1 MRHPLKV
8 LLLVFLVGALGAGA
22 ALYLQGQSGGG
33 GQRVS
38 VYSAHSQDVIDALAP
53 RFTAE
58 TGIAVD
64 VVKLGSGEVIQRVL
78 AEQKAPQCDV
88 IWSIAGDQL
97 EAHPEALESWRPE
110 AFAALE
116 PAYREAVGE
125 SPWLP
130 YTVIVP
136 VFLVAKGGEG
146 PRPTRWDQLGDP
158 ALKDQL
164 SSARADKSGSAFM
177 QLVTILRLHGEEQG
191 WPLVDALLDNAIL
204 SGSSSAVPRLVNDGE
219 ARVGITLED
228 SARRYVKGGGPVE
241 LVYPADG
248 TLTAPDGLAL
258 VKGAPHPEAAK
269 RFVEWALSKPVQEAL
284 VAEMGRRSVR
294 GDVAPPTGLPP
305 LAELEAQPYDFRW
318 AAEHKEALLARWRER
333 VATLGK

>member
-8 LLLVFLVGALGAGA
+8 LLLVFLFGALGAGV

-33 GQRVS
+33 GERVS
-38 VYSAHSQDVIDALAP
+38 VYSAHSQDVIDALAA

-58 TGIAVD
+58 TGIEVD

-78 AEQKAPQCDV
+78 AERKAPQCDV

-97 EAHPEALESWRPE
+97 EGHPEVLDPWRPKAFE
-110 AFAALE
+110 AVE
-116 PAYREAVGE
+116 PAYRQAVGE

-136 VFLVAKGGEG
+136 VFLVGKGEG
-146 PRPTRWDQLGDP
+146 PRPTRWDQLGDA

-177 QLVTILRLHGEEQG
+177 QLVAVLRLHGEEKG
-191 WPLVDALLDNAIL
+191 WPIVDALLGNAVL

-241 LVYPADG
+241 LVYPEDG

-284 VAEMGRRSVR
+284 VKEMGRRSVR
-294 GDVAPPTGLPP
+294 SDVAPPEGLPP
-305 LAELEAQPYDFRW
+305 LKEISAQPYDFRW
-318 AAEHKEALLARWRER
+318 AAERKETLLKRWRER
-333 VATLGK
+333 VAALGK